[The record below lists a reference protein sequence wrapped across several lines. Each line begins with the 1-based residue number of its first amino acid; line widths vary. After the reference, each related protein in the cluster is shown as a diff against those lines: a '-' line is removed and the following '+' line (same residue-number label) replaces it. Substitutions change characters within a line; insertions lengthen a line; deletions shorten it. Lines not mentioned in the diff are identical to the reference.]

1 MSKQHKE
8 RLTFSFQYF
17 FYILASAFGILFF
30 IYLGKNILVPFA
42 AAVLISF
49 ILLPICR
56 WLERKGVGRV
66 WSIIWTMLS
75 VFFVTFGAL
84 AIFSAQ
90 TINILKELGNFRD
103 KLSQLLVQTVNYL
116 NQNIGFIPRV
126 EKDDLVQKGM
136 EWAGDTFGV
145 IVSDT
150 LSASSLIVS
159 WLVLCTIYTFLL
171 LLYRSGLKN
180 ALLSFVKK
188 EGRNM
193 YSNMLNEIQ
202 KVGQQ
207 YLTGMGIMILIL
219 GVLNS
224 TGLLLLGIDYPF
236 FFGFLAA
243 LLALIPYVG
252 TTLGGFIPTLYAFL
266 NYNAL
271 WYPFGVIMIFWFVQF
286 LEGNF
291 LNPKIVGENLNI
303 NALAAIFSLI
313 IGGFIWGIPGMILF
327 LPLAAIFKVVCKYYE
342 PLHGVGKLIENNIYT
357 AKSSQSIMDKIKK
370 ILTIR

>member
-1 MSKQHKE
+1 MTNQHKE

-84 AIFSAQ
+84 VIFSAQ

-150 LSASSLIVS
+150 LSTSSLIVS

-180 ALLSFVKK
+180 GLLSFVKK

-219 GVLNS
+219 GALNS

-266 NYNAL
+266 NYDAL

-357 AKSSQSIMDKIKK
+357 VKSSQSILNKIKK
-370 ILTIR
+370 ILTIS